1 LLIEAAED
9 DASAEDIAFDGDVNK
24 ISFSPSGAMLF
35 TFVNEFRKRDLS
47 SFVNE
52 LLGLVASGGGEVCR
66 VAKVGT

>member
-9 DASAEDIAFDGDVNK
+9 DARADIALDGDVNK